1 MVKVCSRIHGK
12 KKKRQKAVNFIPARS
27 LHYRTSAA
35 AWMFLIVH
43 WPCPAHTPTISS
55 HTVGKS
61 MLRGHFPP
69 SGFFWKPLR
78 CSWWYPMERRTQ
90 QWEGSNDSFQDLC
103 PSVPKSVESMCWSI
117 PSIGVLGSFTTLGFW
132 GGLGYS
138 RKEKVTYREE
148 SKREQE
154 VYSLLQ
160 TYARFSQHAIW
171 FELLLRWKKGS
182 QEKTREGGTAA
193 SWTTK
198 CNFS

>member
-1 MVKVCSRIHGK
+1 MSCSHSYHLFPHCGEERAEG
-12 KKKRQKAVNFIPARS
+12 
-27 LHYRTSAA
+27 T
-35 AWMFLIVH
+35 
-43 WPCPAHTPTISS
+43 
-55 HTVGKS
+55 
-61 MLRGHFPP
+61 FPP

-90 QWEGSNDSFQDLC
+90 QLEGSNDSFQDLC

-182 QEKTREGGTAA
+182 QEKTREELQLLGPLNVTFLNGKTSSPTAHKTHLPLTLK
-193 SWTTK
+193 S
-198 CNFS
+198 